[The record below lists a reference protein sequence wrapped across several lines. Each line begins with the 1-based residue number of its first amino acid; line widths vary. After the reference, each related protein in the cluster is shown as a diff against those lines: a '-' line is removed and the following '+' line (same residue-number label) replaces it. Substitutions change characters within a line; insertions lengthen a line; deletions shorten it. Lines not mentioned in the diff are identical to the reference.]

1 MVVNKINVPK
11 TLSYLE
17 QQIWSQILTWNTF
30 KDSKQFHYSSLSIA
44 TQLIVYVK
52 DQSKYKEFQARLEKW
67 LEPNIKVETETENN
81 VPGSRT
87 LEDAELN
94 IKIPILRGNTR
105 FGYAVF
111 REYQLQ
117 KINYQMVMLIQD
129 ILRELISQDG
139 KFPFE
144 GVIKSS
150 AYLSLLGG
158 NSGSEDENES
168 NEMDEDRLFGKHKE
182 DQGNDL

>member
-1 MVVNKINVPK
+1 MVRSSNTVAPK
-11 TLSYLE
+11 ALSYLE

-44 TQLIVYVK
+44 TQLIVYIK
-52 DQSKYKEFQARLEKW
+52 DPEKYNDFQKRLEKW

-81 VPGSRT
+81 IPGSRT
-87 LEDAELN
+87 LEDVELN

-117 KINYQMVMLIQD
+117 KINYQMVLLIQD
-129 ILRELISQDG
+129 ILRELIFQED

-144 GVIKSS
+144 GVLKSS

-158 NSGSEDENES
+158 NSDETTEDS
-168 NEMDEDRLFGKHKE
+168 TDMDEDKLFGRHKSDDE
-182 DQGNDL
+182 E

>member
-1 MVVNKINVPK
+1 MAGTPK

-30 KDSKQFHYSSLSIA
+30 KDSKQFHYSSLSIV
-44 TQLIVYVK
+44 TQLIVYVR
-52 DQSKYKEFQARLEKW
+52 DPQKYKDFQERLEKW
-67 LEPNIKVETETENN
+67 LEPNIKVESETENN

-94 IKIPILRGNTR
+94 IKIPILRGNAR
-105 FGYAVF
+105 FAYAVY

-117 KINYQMVMLIQD
+117 KMNYQMVVLTQD
-129 ILRELISQDG
+129 ILRELILQE
-139 KFPFE
+139 KRFPFE

-150 AYLSLLGG
+150 PYLSLLGNG
-158 NSGSEDENES
+158 GDGSDS
-168 NEMDEDRLFGKHKE
+168 SDFDEDRLFGRHKE
-182 DQGNDL
+182 DEES